1 MVTIHR
7 QPDTPQNDRGARRR
21 DAVTCRVSLLAPGGR
36 RRLWHY
42 LARCPVCGSP
52 HLGRVRELAD
62 VTRTRRLPCAHWIVV
77 VIARTYTGTEV
88 P

>member
-1 MVTIHR
+1 MATIHR
-7 QPDTPQNDRGARRR
+7 QPDTPRHDWGARRR

-36 RRLWHY
+36 RRWWHY

-52 HLGRVRELAD
+52 HLGRGRELAD
-62 VTRTRRLPCAHWIVV
+62 VTGTRRLPCQHWVLVV
-77 VIARTYTGTEV
+77 VARTYGSSGA